1 MNDTADGTIY
11 GRNLQVI
18 GGLLLALT
26 LAVSVLAFVDGDFVT
41 GGAVLLYVPVAALLF
56 AIGRSADLV

>member
-1 MNDTADGTIY
+1 MNDTASGTIY

-41 GGAVLLYVPVAALLF
+41 GGAVLLYVPVAALL
-56 AIGRSADLV
+56 